1 MWHTSEKAVRRGY
14 LSSHESTVDVA
25 HSPEVVSEN
34 DRATNAKAR
43 RSERRPVFGIVMNSS
58 EDRECPAD
66 IETFEGMFKF
76 TCIRLCQYRQDFLF
90 TSRVRG
96 FNHAGSTTSSHSVSV
111 MVSFAVMYSD
121 CTLCPVYSVP
131 HITPH

>member
-1 MWHTSEKAVRRGY
+1 MRHTYAKAVRRGY

-66 IETFEGMFKF
+66 IESFEGMFKF
-76 TCIRLCQYRQDFLF
+76 THRLVSGYVSTDRTFFLP
-90 TSRVRG
+90 
-96 FNHAGSTTSSHSVSV
+96 AGYVVLT
-111 MVSFAVMYSD
+111 MQAVPLVL
-121 CTLCPVYSVP
+121 TVLV
-131 HITPH
+131 